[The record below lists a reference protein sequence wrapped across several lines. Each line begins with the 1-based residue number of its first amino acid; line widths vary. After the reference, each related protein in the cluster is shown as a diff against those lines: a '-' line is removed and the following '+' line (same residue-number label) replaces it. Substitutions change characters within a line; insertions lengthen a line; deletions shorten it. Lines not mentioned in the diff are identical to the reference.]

1 MDALLQVISVEELI
15 LKAALESGDA
25 FKGHYLY
32 EEINKLAQ
40 EEELHRLTLWNQ
52 GTAAVV
58 DEVSMLPWFRRGKE
72 YEDFQQSWIESRG
85 YRRYLLCHL
94 P

>member
-1 MDALLQVISVEELI
+1 MDGGQKMDSLLQVISVEELV

-52 GTAAVV
+52 GTA
-58 DEVSMLPWFRRGKE
+58 SQPPLRMRF
-72 YEDFQQSWIESRG
+72 
-85 YRRYLLCHL
+85 
-94 P
+94 